1 LRLLDNQ
8 ISDTARRH
16 LRRNF
21 LLGVWNG
28 ILFNLSGA
36 LTETSLVLSWFV
48 SQLTESNFLIGLIGP
63 IRDGC
68 WFLPQLLVSGYLQ
81 RRQRKLPLYIAVAV
95 VRAISWG
102 ALVLSVLL
110 VKDRRLLLLLFYL
123 LLTITSLGAGFAGLS
138 FMDIVGKAIPST
150 RRGSFFAARFFFGGI
165 AALGGSA
172 LVGYLL
178 GGRSG
183 LDFPTNYAV
192 LMFASFITISLA
204 MGTFALVVEPVE
216 AVNRER
222 VSLVRQLRRAM
233 DLPRQDANFRH
244 FLAMRLCL
252 MVAQVSTPFY
262 IVYARRAFQVPA
274 SMLGVYQ
281 TGLTLASV
289 VSNLAWGRIS
299 DQWGNR
305 RLVRISN
312 LVGMAMPVAALAMG
326 PLERIMPSL
335 NEVIPYLFAAIF
347 VLLGSYRTGTA
358 IGNVN
363 YLLDIAPAEN
373 RPLYIGFA
381 NTVLGVAMFASA
393 MGGLVVDLAGFAVLF
408 WLALI
413 FYGMAFLLSCR
424 LREPRAA

>member
-1 LRLLDNQ
+1 LDNQ

-204 MGTFALVVEPVE
+204 MGTFALVVEP
-216 AVNRER
+216 
-222 VSLVRQLRRAM
+222 
-233 DLPRQDANFRH
+233 
-244 FLAMRLCL
+244 MRLCL

-373 RPLYIGFA
+373 RPLYIG
-381 NTVLGVAMFASA
+381 
-393 MGGLVVDLAGFAVLF
+393 LF
-408 WLALI
+408 
-413 FYGMAFLLSCR
+413 C
-424 LREPRAA
+424 